1 MCHWNFKSLS
11 NDQELS
17 RIDLRSVI
25 FVRQKRVFL
34 LFIYL
39 FIYLFFIV
47 TAVSKKQGKRETL
60 ITLSQNLVKY
70 GKVILGC
77 WDFHFSLQKNLDSH
91 KLLFDES
98 YPGFLVF
105 HDNRCILIKH
115 VIYRF
120 SQLAKI
126 ARRNSF
132 LFCQCLHT

>member
-39 FIYLFFIV
+39 FFIV
-47 TAVSKKQGKRETL
+47 TAVSKKQGKTETL

-70 GKVILGC
+70 GKEILGC
-77 WDFHFSLQKNLDSH
+77 WNFHFSLQKNLDSH

-105 HDNRCILIKH
+105 PDNLCILIKH
-115 VIYRF
+115 IIYRF
-120 SQLAKI
+120 SQSAKI

>member
-1 MCHWNFKSLS
+1 MVRNFRASKKGFFYYL
-11 NDQELS
+11 
-17 RIDLRSVI
+17 I
-25 FVRQKRVFL
+25 
-34 LFIYL
+34 IY
-39 FIYLFFIV
+39 FFIV
-47 TAVSKKQGKRETL
+47 TAVAKKQGKTESM

-70 GKVILGC
+70 GKEFLGC
-77 WDFHFSLQKNLDSH
+77 WNFHFSLPKNLDSH